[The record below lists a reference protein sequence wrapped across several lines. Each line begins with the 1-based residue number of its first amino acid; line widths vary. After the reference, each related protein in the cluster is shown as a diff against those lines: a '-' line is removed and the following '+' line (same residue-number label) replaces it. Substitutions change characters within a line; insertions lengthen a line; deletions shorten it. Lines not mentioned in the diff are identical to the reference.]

1 MSPGS
6 IPSGSW
12 VFVTDEVQRPSQ
24 RLEKV
29 HSASPGVLGVQSTF
43 PFPRGPGPAGHMRP
57 LWGKS
62 LLQEAWEP
70 PGIASMRR
78 KHPRERETGP
88 PRAGAEARKGGLW
101 MAERRGHLWQAR
113 QGNSTGPTQGHQSH
127 GDRQGGVDTPS
138 RIWQRTEGSQTGPE
152 VSQEKVEG
160 WAGCARQADK

>member
-57 LWGKS
+57 LWGQIFIAGS
-62 LLQEAWEP
+62 VGTSRNCLHEEEA
-70 PGIASMRR
+70 SQ
-78 KHPRERETGP
+78 RERDRTPESRSGGQEGRAVDGRTERPPLASSTRQFNRTNSRAPESWGQTG
-88 PRAGAEARKGGLW
+88 
-101 MAERRGHLWQAR
+101 RRGHSFQDLAENRGKPDW
-113 QGNSTGPTQGHQSH
+113 P
-127 GDRQGGVDTPS
+127 
-138 RIWQRTEGSQTGPE
+138 
-152 VSQEKVEG
+152 
-160 WAGCARQADK
+160 